1 MLVFIHVLSVCV
13 YIHLLYTCIIIVVY
27 QWVRERATVTRPLL
41 SVATASHC
49 LAVAHHSCGSDSLI
63 SHSMWRY
70 VCFGHRCVDN
80 SACGSMKP

>member
-41 SVATASHC
+41 SVATAWQWHTT
-49 LAVAHHSCGSDSLI
+49 AVEVTH
-63 SHSMWRY
+63 
-70 VCFGHRCVDN
+70 
-80 SACGSMKP
+80 